1 MRTLDKSLAAEQ
13 RQIPSHG
20 RLTDPESLAELPYGR
35 TIMLFYEPDHSLPPF
50 NIEHVSTS
58 QSNQHARTGQNAEN
72 TAFHRGAAPGI
83 LLPDHIL
90 P

>member
-1 MRTLDKSLAAEQ
+1 
-13 RQIPSHG
+13 
-20 RLTDPESLAELPYGR
+20 
-35 TIMLFYEPDHSLPPF
+35 MLFYEPDHSLPPF

-58 QSNQHARTGQNAEN
+58 RSNQHARTGRNTEN
-72 TAFHRGAAPGI
+72 TAFHRGAGPGI